1 MKLTSATLHAL
12 RGLIHLARHGGK
24 AAVPSNAMPGN
35 AQRRYLLRAL
45 KALERAGVL
54 HSTRGPHG
62 GYRLARPAKAISLLD
77 VIEAVDGPVRGAA
90 PPVAGDGAAS
100 LDRRLQAVCD
110 AAAGTVR
117 DTLRGIT
124 VAALARRGR

>member
-62 GYRLARPAKAISLLD
+62 GYRLARPAGRITLLD
-77 VIEAVDGPVRGAA
+77 VIEAVEGPIRGKLLPTAA
-90 PPVAGDGAAS
+90 TAEGKQFDARLQVACDRVAEATR
-100 LDRRLQAVCD
+100 RRLRRVTLAD
-110 AAAGTVR
+110 LAGE
-117 DTLRGIT
+117 
-124 VAALARRGR
+124 